1 MPKVSEAEVMAAGGV
16 EDIFI
21 AYPMVGEFRIH
32 RALEL
37 QKRVKRLILAVDSL
51 EGAAALSRSAGEAGL
66 TCEVRLEVDHR
77 CPAHRRN
84 PQACSGAGGA
94 DCRPA
99 AFEFD
104 RHLHV

>member
-37 QKRVKRLILAVDSL
+37 QK
-51 EGAAALSRSAGEAGL
+51 G
-66 TCEVRLEVDHR
+66 
-77 CPAHRRN
+77 
-84 PQACSGAGGA
+84 
-94 DCRPA
+94 
-99 AFEFD
+99 
-104 RHLHV
+104 

>member
-1 MPKVSEAEVMAAGGV
+1 MAAGGV

-51 EGAAALSRSAGEAGL
+51 EGAAALSRSAEKL
-66 TCEVRLEVDHR
+66 VL
-77 CPAHRRN
+77 PAKCVWKWIQV
-84 PQACSGAGGA
+84 PGA
-94 DCRPA
+94 PA
-99 AFEFD
+99 
-104 RHLHV
+104 